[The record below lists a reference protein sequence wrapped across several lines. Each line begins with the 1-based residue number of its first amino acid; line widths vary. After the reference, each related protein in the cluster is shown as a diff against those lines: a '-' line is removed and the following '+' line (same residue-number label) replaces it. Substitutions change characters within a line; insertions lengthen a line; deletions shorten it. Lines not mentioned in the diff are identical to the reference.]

1 LELGHLADRRR
12 NPRKLHAAASLGH
25 CALFWGQEVNV
36 MDANDH
42 AQFDLLRQEV
52 RKDIELAVANFKIW
66 LLVSVLSN
74 VVLLGGPALYIFFN
88 TSNTSNASYTLSEK
102 NRADVEELR
111 FNTAKLKSRITDI
124 ERHLASEGKYS
135 PLQDSDFD
143 SK

>member
-1 LELGHLADRRR
+1 
-12 NPRKLHAAASLGH
+12 
-25 CALFWGQEVNV
+25 
-36 MDANDH
+36 MDQNDH

-52 RKDIELAVANFKIW
+52 KKDIELAVANFKIW

-88 TSNTSNASYTLSEK
+88 TTNTSNASYALSEK
-102 NRADVEELR
+102 NRADVEDLR
-111 FNTAKLKSRITDI
+111 FNTAKMKSRITDI
-124 ERHLASEGKYS
+124 ERHLATKGEYT